1 MINLE
6 NLKAFLQAVDKSFP
20 IPLSQKQDLSK
31 LAEKFIDKATLCYA
45 EEEGRI
51 TALVAGYT
59 ENAINDIA
67 YISVVA
73 TLPEKQGRG
82 LASGLVAEFISRA
95 REKDLRAVHLYTAQS
110 NLGAIRMYHKLGF
123 VEWVYEGESRPNDLH
138 LIYYIK
144 GE

>member
-6 NLKAFLQAVDKSFP
+6 NLKDFLQAVDKSFP
-20 IPLSQKQDLSK
+20 TPLSQKQDLGK

-51 TALVAGYT
+51 AALVAGYT
-59 ENAINDIA
+59 ENVTNDIA

-95 REKDLRAVHLYTAQS
+95 RERGLRAVHLYTAQS
-110 NLGAIRMYHKLGF
+110 NLGAIRMYRKLGF
-123 VEWVYEGESRPNDLH
+123 VEWIYESEPRPNYLN
-138 LIYYIK
+138 LIYYVK
-144 GE
+144 

>member
-6 NLKAFLQAVDKSFP
+6 NLKDFLQAVDKSFP
-20 IPLSQKQDLSK
+20 TPLSQKQDLGK
-31 LAEKFIDKATLCYA
+31 LAEKFIDKATHCYA

-51 TALVAGYT
+51 AALVAGYT
-59 ENAINDIA
+59 ENVTNDIA

-95 REKDLRAVHLYTAQS
+95 RERGLRAVHFYTAQS
-110 NLGAIRMYHKLGF
+110 NLGAIRMYRKLGF
-123 VEWVYEGESRPNDLH
+123 VEWIYESEPRPNDLH
-138 LIYYIK
+138 LIYYVK
-144 GE
+144 